1 MENYSRGNQ
10 QVQNSLYELS
20 HGSDSSKTNR
30 FRLIIQWI
38 PILISAIFFSNKY
51 LVYCMWTISMFLAIM
66 FYAFERKIEP
76 KTGNLQPY
84 IAYSRTDLLCAIRNS
99 HKHIEKKDI

>member
-1 MENYSRGNQ
+1 
-10 QVQNSLYELS
+10 
-20 HGSDSSKTNR
+20 
-30 FRLIIQWI
+30 
-38 PILISAIFFSNKY
+38 
-51 LVYCMWTISMFLAIM
+51 MWTISMFLAIM

-76 KTGNLQPY
+76 KTGKPQPY